1 MMKTRIVVAADR
13 TILVEGMVALLQKV
27 PGFEVVGHAED
38 GLACLQIA
46 AREQPDIVL
55 VDVLLPGLNGID
67 LTRRLIQRSPV
78 SRAIC
83 IAPSDACMR
92 ASAVFEAGAKAYLA
106 RTSTFAEL
114 LRAIQLVGQDQIY
127 ISPQMSRS
135 LIAGLRRAAKDDSAY
150 TRLTSRE
157 REIVQ
162 LYSEGLSTRQIATR
176 LHLSVKTVGTHRE
189 NCMLKLNIQSI
200 AQLTRYAIA
209 QGLSPLD
216 PASGCGS
223 DPSEALVPQ
232 RSRRAG

>member
-46 AREQPDIVL
+46 ARELPDIVL

-67 LTRRLIQRSPV
+67 LTRRLMQRSPS

-83 IAPSDACMR
+83 IAPSDACMQ

-106 RTSTFAEL
+106 RTSRFAEL
-114 LRAIQLVGQDQIY
+114 LRAIQCVTQDQTY

-135 LIAGLRRAAKDDSAY
+135 LIAGLRRPAKADSAY

-209 QGLSPLD
+209 QGLSSLEAAID
-216 PASGCGS
+216 GSGGPPDACV
-223 DPSEALVPQ
+223 AQ
-232 RSRRAG
+232 HMRRAG

>member
-1 MMKTRIVVAADR
+1 M
-13 TILVEGMVALLQKV
+13 
-27 PGFEVVGHAED
+27 
-38 GLACLQIA
+38 
-46 AREQPDIVL
+46 
-55 VDVLLPGLNGID
+55 
-67 LTRRLIQRSPV
+67 QRSPN

-83 IAPSDACMR
+83 IAPSDACTQ

-106 RTSTFAEL
+106 RTSRFAEL
-114 LRAIQLVGQDQIY
+114 LRAIQCVIQDQTY

-135 LIAGLRRAAKDDSAY
+135 LIAGLRRAAKADSAY

-162 LYSEGLSTRQIATR
+162 LYSEGLSTRQIANR

-209 QGLSPLD
+209 QGLSPLEAAID
-216 PASGCGS
+216 GNSESSDGCV
-223 DPSEALVPQ
+223 AQ
-232 RSRRAG
+232 HMRRAG